1 MENFEIDDKELGI
14 SGATKSP
21 LSKSFLI
28 LMISILFLI
37 LIALVILFIV
47 LYSNNKSVNNDN
59 IIFINTKNYIMNL
72 TKQAITGERIKHLFQ
87 NKYDNDSNVYFEKLF
102 QITKEIIEIGF
113 NQMQI
118 LNKYENIINESDNLI
133 TKFLSFPKNEANISL
148 KLFNL
153 SLKKDNTIDDYSK
166 DENIKYI
173 LNNIENQ
180 NFQNKYNLI
189 ILYIFINLPMQLGF
203 FSKDASYK
211 SQYLSKI
218 ISQMTNISSNN
229 EIIKNINQN
238 MSKISD
244 EKDKIYMVLGAN
256 QKEEYNR
263 ITSKL
268 PYINICNT
276 GIRTQ
281 SVQSEIDNY
290 LKDNIENYYTNI
302 NLRNLMEQ
310 STIDGNMSD
319 EIYENFIN
327 ECNNL
332 KNNITQQN
340 AIEVFSKFNFSV
352 ETANTVIEYLKL
364 NVSLE
369 NIIIIRLGLNI
380 QQDIKYDKNK
390 VYILFNVI
398 DVSDSIYHGEK
409 GDFLIKRATTL
420 ANVKAIN
427 YLKNECKNFFKEGDY
442 KNLIL
447 VSTKGSA
454 ERQLEAFN
462 IEFSIFNY
470 GINWDYIIW
479 NENNSGEFDIKKI
492 INCLI
497 EFMVKSFNLICD
509 EIQRLK
515 IEEYEREKKEE
526 LLEINEFINNSI
538 VMTNSFK

>member
-1 MENFEIDDKELGI
+1 MENFEIDEKELGI
-14 SGATKSP
+14 SGATKFP
-21 LSKSFLI
+21 LNKSLLI

-37 LIALVILFIV
+37 LIALVILFIF
-47 LYSNNKSVNNDN
+47 LYSNNKSVDN

-203 FSKDASYK
+203 FSKDTSYK
-211 SQYLSKI
+211 NQYLSKI
-218 ISQMTNISSNN
+218 IYQMTNISSNN
-229 EIIKNINQN
+229 DIIKNINQN

-281 SVQSEIDNY
+281 SVQNEIDNY
-290 LKDNIENYYTNI
+290 LKDNIENYYTNK

-427 YLKNECKNFFKEGDY
+427 YLKNECKNFLKEDNY

-479 NENNSGEFDIKKI
+479 NENNSGEFDIEKI
-492 INCLI
+492 IKCLI

-515 IEEYEREKKEE
+515 IEEYEREKKGE